1 MLINPIF
8 SRTSIPGGVKTAL
21 VLITSLLLAP
31 NVAVVSPAVDGVDM
45 IISIARELMIGVTLS
60 YIFAIYYYMLQFSAD
75 MMDLQFGLSMAKA
88 MDPQTQIQTGISGNL
103 LTVLFMLYFFATN
116 SHLVLLQIA
125 AYSFV
130 VIPAGGEGILIP
142 NMAGFVMEI
151 FASIFSLALRLSL
164 PYLIT
169 GFILEISMGILMK
182 LIPQIHIFVI
192 HMQAKIILGI
202 ILLLVLA
209 SPLATFIDNYIISAM
224 KHMQDALS
232 AMLTT

>member
-1 MLINPIF
+1 M
-8 SRTSIPGGVKTAL
+8 
-21 VLITSLLLAP
+21 
-31 NVAVVSPAVDGVDM
+31 AVVAPAVDGVDM
-45 IISIARELMIGVTLS
+45 IISIAKEIMIGITLS

-103 LTVLFMLYFFATN
+103 LTIVFMLYFFATN
-116 SHLVLLQIA
+116 SHLVLLQVA
-125 AYSFV
+125 AYSFI
-130 VIPAGGEGILIP
+130 VIPAGGEGILIS

-151 FASIFSLALRLSL
+151 FSSIFSLALRLCL

-192 HMQAKIILGI
+192 HMQAKIILGVV
-202 ILLLVLA
+202 LLMLLA
-209 SPLATFIDNYIISAM
+209 SPLATFIDNYIMSAL

-232 AMLTT
+232 AMLAT

>member
-1 MLINPIF
+1 M
-8 SRTSIPGGVKTAL
+8 
-21 VLITSLLLAP
+21 LITSLLLAP

-45 IISIARELMIGVTLS
+45 IISIAKEIMVGITLS

-103 LTVLFMLYFFATN
+103 LTIVFMLYFFATN
-116 SHLVLLQIA
+116 SHLVLLQVA
-125 AYSFV
+125 AYSFIV
-130 VIPAGGEGILIP
+130 VPAGGEGILIP

-151 FASIFSLALRLSL
+151 FSSIFSLALRLCL

-192 HMQAKIILGI
+192 HMQAKIILGVV
-202 ILLLVLA
+202 LLMLLA
-209 SPLATFIDNYIISAM
+209 SPLATFIDNYIMSAL

-232 AMLTT
+232 AMLTS

>member
-1 MLINPIF
+1 M
-8 SRTSIPGGVKTAL
+8 
-21 VLITSLLLAP
+21 LITSLLLAP

-45 IISIARELMIGVTLS
+45 IISIAKEIMVGITLS

-103 LTVLFMLYFFATN
+103 LTIVFMLYFFATN
-116 SHLVLLQIA
+116 SHLVLLQVA
-125 AYSFV
+125 AYSFI

-151 FASIFSLALRLSL
+151 FSSIFSLALRLCL

-192 HMQAKIILGI
+192 HMQAKIILGVV
-202 ILLLVLA
+202 LLMLLA
-209 SPLATFIDNYIISAM
+209 SPLATFIDNYIMSAL

-232 AMLTT
+232 AMLTS

>member
-1 MLINPIF
+1 M
-8 SRTSIPGGVKTAL
+8 
-21 VLITSLLLAP
+21 
-31 NVAVVSPAVDGVDM
+31 AVVAPAVDGVDM
-45 IISIARELMIGVTLS
+45 IISIAKEIMIGITLS

-103 LTVLFMLYFFATN
+103 LTIVFMLYFFATN
-116 SHLVLLQIA
+116 SHLVLLQVA
-125 AYSFV
+125 AYSFI
-130 VIPAGGEGILIP
+130 VIPAGGEGILIS

-151 FASIFSLALRLSL
+151 FSSIFSLALRLCL

-192 HMQAKIILGI
+192 HMQAKIILGVV
-202 ILLLVLA
+202 LLLLLA
-209 SPLATFIDNYIISAM
+209 SPLATFIDNYIMSAL

-232 AMLTT
+232 AMLST

>member
-1 MLINPIF
+1 M
-8 SRTSIPGGVKTAL
+8 
-21 VLITSLLLAP
+21 
-31 NVAVVSPAVDGVDM
+31 AVVAPAVDGVDM
-45 IISIARELMIGVTLS
+45 IISIAKEIMIGITLS

-103 LTVLFMLYFFATN
+103 LTIVFMLYFFATN
-116 SHLVLLQIA
+116 SHLVLLQVA
-125 AYSFV
+125 AYSFI
-130 VIPAGGEGILIP
+130 VIPAGGEGILIS

-151 FASIFSLALRLSL
+151 FSSIFSLALRLCL

-192 HMQAKIILGI
+192 HMQAKIILGVV
-202 ILLLVLA
+202 LLMLLA
-209 SPLATFIDNYIISAM
+209 SPLATFIDNYIMSAL

-232 AMLTT
+232 AMLST

>member
-1 MLINPIF
+1 
-8 SRTSIPGGVKTAL
+8 
-21 VLITSLLLAP
+21 
-31 NVAVVSPAVDGVDM
+31 
-45 IISIARELMIGVTLS
+45 MIGITLS

-103 LTVLFMLYFFATN
+103 LTIVFMLYFFATN
-116 SHLVLLQIA
+116 SHLVLLQVA
-125 AYSFV
+125 AYSFI
-130 VIPAGGEGILIP
+130 VIPAGGEGILIS

-151 FASIFSLALRLSL
+151 FSSIFSLALRLCL

-192 HMQAKIILGI
+192 HMQAKIILGVV
-202 ILLLVLA
+202 LLLLLA
-209 SPLATFIDNYIISAM
+209 SPLATFIDNYIMSAL

-232 AMLTT
+232 AMLST